1 MKPGDADMY
10 PDAITAAQDALN
22 RFERYG
28 HGTFLWRAYQSA
40 RAAAESFP
48 AYRDAVLTSIKE
60 SEDRQRDNPGAKAW
74 FEGVNLFFSDEG
86 GIQIADH
93 GGMQITDEFLMGL
106 TQRILRHIDAM
117 AGDLLQVKGT
127 SSAAGAANLRKALR
141 MNDQL
146 NPISAAARVHDET
159 IINEFFGQELSLS
172 HSQNLFV
179 DGRFKIPPADR
190 VAWNFTRV
198 RNNVARYCGVSGKH
212 AGEVINRF
220 LANNPEHKKILD
232 SLFATAGTLKPKKQA
247 KTVNRKKKRRPA
259 KPAAWSE

>member
-1 MKPGDADMY
+1 VKPGDGDMY
-10 PDAITAAQDALN
+10 PNAIIAAEKALN

-40 RAAAESFP
+40 RVAAESFP
-48 AYRDAVLTSIKE
+48 AYRDALLTSIKE
-60 SEDRQRDNPGAKAW
+60 MEDRQRDNPGAKAW
-74 FEGVNLFFSDEG
+74 FEGVAL
-86 GIQIADH
+86 ADH
-93 GGMQITDEFLMGL
+93 GGMQITDESLMGL
-106 TQRILRHIDAM
+106 TERILRHIDAL

-159 IINEFFGQELSLS
+159 IINEFFGQEGSLS
-172 HSQNLFV
+172 HSQNLFL
-179 DGRFKIPPADR
+179 DGRFKNPPPDR

-198 RNNVARYCGVSGKH
+198 RNNVAAYCGVSGKH

-220 LANNPEHKKILD
+220 LANNPEHKETLD
-232 SLFATAGTLKPKKQA
+232 RLFATARSLKPKKRA
-247 KTVNRKKKRRPA
+247 KTATRKKKRRPT
-259 KPAAWSE
+259 KPAAWRE